1 MNRLNFKSQPAIWG
15 GVLILIGTLLLLH
28 RFGALPFG
36 WWGLVWGAIAI
47 ASLVVIVRR
56 VKERKDG
63 TFWWVMLFGF
73 ALYEFV
79 RVTGW
84 MDIPVWYGFPLM
96 LVAAGIAF
104 ALMVVA
110 RPKAWHLAVPAVF
123 LIGAG
128 GAMLL
133 AEMGNLDYE
142 TVRGVIS
149 AYWPIAV
156 ITYGGALLLSR

>member
-1 MNRLNFKSQPAIWG
+1 MDRIDFRRQPAIWG
-15 GVLILIGTLLLLH
+15 GVLIVIGTLLLLH
-28 RFGALPFG
+28 RFNVLPFS
-36 WWGLVWGAIAI
+36 WWAMVWGGIAV

-56 VKERKDG
+56 VKEKKDG

-73 ALYEFV
+73 ALYKFV

-84 MDIPVWYGFPLM
+84 MDVPVWYGFPLM
-96 LVAAGIAF
+96 LVVAGLAF

-110 RPKAWHLAVPAVF
+110 RPKSWHLAVPALF

-133 AEMGNLDYE
+133 AEMGSVDYE
-142 TVRGVIS
+142 SVREVIS
-149 AYWPIAV
+149 SYWPVAM